1 MLSESLVENLFR
13 EIEWIIARTKVIKIS
28 IKGTKNNKLKIRLKK
43 EFSSLTKRLG
53 NIQTISFNIY
63 KITKDPSC
71 LSALLVEK
79 CKRTEYELHNSK
91 ELFFT

>member
-28 IKGTKNNKLKIRLKK
+28 IKGTKNNKLKIRLKN

-53 NIQTISFNIY
+53 NI
-63 KITKDPSC
+63 
-71 LSALLVEK
+71 
-79 CKRTEYELHNSK
+79 
-91 ELFFT
+91 